1 MIEILIIS
9 FSAIFI
15 EIKKNYFCFRK
26 LWILE
31 RQYHRPLP
39 LITTDHFAFL
49 TLPPVQRNT
58 KYPSQPGIQMYNTNA
73 MMMMMTMT
81 TMMMMTLK
89 RKNKER
95 SVVVHVFSDI
105 VFAIRCLCHSTLSFM
120 MMMMMVITMITIMI
134 TMMKAQPVV
143 GVVVGI
149 VGQRR

>member
-39 LITTDHFAFL
+39 LITSDHFAFL

-81 TMMMMTLK
+81 TMTMMTTK

-120 MMMMMVITMITIMI
+120 MMMMITIMI

>member
-15 EIKKNYFCFRK
+15 EKKFCFRK

-39 LITTDHFAFL
+39 LITSDHFAFL

-73 MMMMMTMT
+73 MMMMMMMTMT
-81 TMMMMTLK
+81 TMMMMTTK